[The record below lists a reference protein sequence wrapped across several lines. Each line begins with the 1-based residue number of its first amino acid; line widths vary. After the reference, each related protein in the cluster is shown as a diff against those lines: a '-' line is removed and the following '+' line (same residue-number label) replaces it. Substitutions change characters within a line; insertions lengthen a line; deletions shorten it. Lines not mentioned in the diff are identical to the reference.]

1 MAASTINMNEIIVSG
16 GSKLQNK
23 LVNEAAHYYLKDL
36 IPGHSVMV
44 LIKLRKDLF
53 KKESLK
59 ADCIWEDDRNKPREF
74 NITADSSMNMHGLLR
89 ALAHECVHVKQFV
102 KREMCDTDNCYI
114 TKWKGQSYHTDKG
127 NYWKLPWEIEAYGR
141 EIGLYEMFVHN
152 KRYSKKRWYIRDTDY
167 LT

>member
-1 MAASTINMNEIIVSG
+1 MNEIIVSG

-36 IPGHSVMV
+36 IPGHSVMI

-127 NYWKLPWEIEAYGR
+127 NYWELPWEIDAYGR
-141 EIGLYEMFVHN
+141 ETGLYEMFVTN
-152 KRYSKKRWYIRDTDY
+152 KKYSKKQWYLTDRDY
-167 LT
+167 L

>member
-1 MAASTINMNEIIVSG
+1 MAASSINMNEIIVSG
-16 GSKLQNK
+16 GSKLQKK

-36 IPGHSVMV
+36 IPGHSVMI

-102 KREMCDTDNCYI
+102 KREMCDTGNCYI

-127 NYWKLPWEIEAYGR
+127 NYWELPWEIEAYGR
-141 EIGLYEMFVHN
+141 ETGLYEMFVHN
-152 KRYSKKRWYIRDTDY
+152 KRYSKKRWYVKDADY
-167 LT
+167 L